1 MQGGVRLVVETH
13 MQEFSGKRQRFPEN
27 GVQDSKICWRS
38 DSLPSWFQLVLSQ
51 FFFFSSHNFL
61 CVQTLQL
68 KDIG

>member
-51 FFFFSSHNFL
+51 FFFSLLITSFVSRPCN
-61 CVQTLQL
+61 L
-68 KDIG
+68 KI